1 MRASSMSRPNAFRL
15 SSSQCLW
22 SVSALWS
29 ALSLCPLLLP
39 YMKSH
44 NTFHPVRERPS
55 KASASVT
62 LGRPFSNGVNPSNKA
77 GFTLVEVLI
86 TLAIVVFI
94 GVMGVV
100 IGLDSYQKY
109 LFRSDLDTA
118 AALLS
123 KARSSAVHSI
133 GETSHGV
140 YFGDNDYFVLFRGA
154 SYGDDPSFDL
164 LVEKSKVTTITGS
177 DEVVF
182 SPLSGDSTNESLTL
196 SNGIQDFN
204 ITINEE
210 GGINW

>member
-1 MRASSMSRPNAFRL
+1 
-15 SSSQCLW
+15 
-22 SVSALWS
+22 
-29 ALSLCPLLLP
+29 
-39 YMKSH
+39 MKSR
-44 NTFHPVRERPS
+44 NIFHPVRERPR

-118 AALLS
+118 ATLLS

-133 GETSHGV
+133 GETGHGV
-140 YFGDNDYFVLFRGA
+140 YFGDNDYFILFRGA
-154 SYGDDPSFDL
+154 SYGDDPRFDL
-164 LVEKSKVTTITGS
+164 LVEKSKVTTVSFASGA

-182 SPLSGDSTNESLTL
+182 EPLSGDSTEESLTL
-196 SNGIQDFN
+196 SNGTQDFN